1 MDDVEK
7 IVYILQ
13 ASLHDLPNERALRH
27 IAEIILKAIN
37 EED

>member
-1 MDDVEK
+1 MEDWEK
-7 IVYILQ
+7 IVYILKR
-13 ASLHDLPNERALRH
+13 SFYDVPNDRALRH